1 MCHHLLLGI
10 PVTDQDHND
19 LRLGID
25 TKTISLLLILII
37 HLSTERLHGL
47 YPDCRDYWKGTIL
60 KKYLSLQKAADT
72 EKKKIKSPRTA
83 GIKKRTRSQDYSW
96 DFRFYGN
103 LEAPKHTNSTVVL
116 HNTFQILG

>member
-25 TKTISLLLILII
+25 TKTISLLLIVII

-72 EKKKIKSPRTA
+72 EKKKKSKAPELLALRREQEVKIIA
-83 GIKKRTRSQDYSW
+83 GIS
-96 DFRFYGN
+96 DFM
-103 LEAPKHTNSTVVL
+103 ET
-116 HNTFQILG
+116 